1 MELRQLGDTEIR
13 LSPLG
18 LGTVEIGIPYGIGKP
33 APPPDEECIA
43 LLHRAVE
50 RGINYIDT
58 ASGYGRSEE
67 IVGKAFSDFDVPPV
81 IATKVYLRAPNQSPP
96 PTGDSLRTYVE
107 ESVQLS
113 LKKLCT
119 ESLDVLQL
127 HNALDEDLTSD
138 VLEIMVDLQDRGL
151 VKHLGATTYGED
163 APVRVLELSDH
174 FRILQIAY
182 NVLDRRLE
190 ERIFPL
196 AKKSRVGLVVR
207 SVFLQGALSDRATTL
222 PADLADLR
230 NAVAR
235 VREIAAA
242 AGISLTAL
250 ALRYV
255 AFNHD
260 TYITLFGTTSFDEL
274 DANIA
279 AYEQG
284 PLPADVLEALNSIG
298 QLDEYYLDAGNWN
311 P

>member
-18 LGTVEIGIPYGIGKP
+18 LGTVEIGMPYGIGKP

-58 ASGYGRSEE
+58 ASVYGRSEE
-67 IVGKAFSDFDVPPV
+67 IVGKAFANFDDPPL
-81 IATKVYLRAPNQSPP
+81 IATKLTLRPNQALP
-96 PTGDSLRTYVE
+96 PTRDHLRTYVE

-113 LKKLCT
+113 LEQLYA
-119 ESLDVLQL
+119 ESLDFLQL
-127 HNALDEDLTSD
+127 HNALDEDLTPD
-138 VLEIMVDLQDRGL
+138 FLEIMVDLQERGL
-151 VKHLGATTYGED
+151 VKYLGATTYGED
-163 APVRVLELSDH
+163 APARVLELSDH

-190 ERIFPL
+190 EQILPL
-196 AKKSRVGLVVR
+196 ATKAGVGLVVR

-222 PADLADLR
+222 PDYVADLR
-230 NAVAR
+230 NAVAQ
-235 VREIAAA
+235 VREIASA

-255 AFNHD
+255 AFNPD
-260 TYITLFGTTSFDEL
+260 TYITLFGTTSFEEL

-284 PLPADVLEALNSIG
+284 PLPTDVLEALNSIG
-298 QLDEYYLDAGNWN
+298 QLDEYYLNPGEWN

>member
-1 MELRQLGDTEIR
+1 MELRQLGDTEIH

-67 IVGKAFSDFDVPPV
+67 IVGKAFADVDVPPV
-81 IATKVYLRAPNQSPP
+81 IATKVYLRAPQSPP
-96 PTGDSLRTYVE
+96 PTGDSLSTYVE

-127 HNALDEDLTSD
+127 HNALDEDLTPD

-196 AKKSRVGLVVR
+196 AKKAGVGLVVR

-235 VREIAAA
+235 VHEIASA

-274 DANIA
+274 EANIA

>member
-1 MELRQLGDTEIR
+1 VERRQLGDSEIR

-18 LGTVEIGIPYGIGKP
+18 LGTVEIGMPYGIGKP

-58 ASGYGRSEE
+58 APGYGRSEE
-67 IVGKAFSDFDVPPV
+67 VVGKAFADFCDRPL
-81 IATKVYLRAPNQSPP
+81 IATKINLRPPESPEP
-96 PTGDSLRTYVE
+96 PTGDRLRACVE
-107 ESVQLS
+107 ESVQQS
-113 LKKLCT
+113 LKHLCID
-119 ESLDVLQL
+119 SLDLLQL
-127 HNALDEDLTSD
+127 HNALDEDLTPE
-138 VLEIMVDLQDRGL
+138 LIGIMVELQKRGV

-163 APVRVLELSDH
+163 APSRVLELADH
-174 FRILQIAY
+174 FRILQVAY

-190 ERIFPL
+190 EGIFPR
-196 AKKSRVGLVVR
+196 AKGASVGLVVR
-207 SVFLQGALSDRATTL
+207 SVFLQGALSDRVL
-222 PADLADLR
+222 PDHVAKLR
-230 NAVAR
+230 DAVTR
-235 VREIAAA
+235 VREIGVQ
-242 AGISLTAL
+242 AGMSLTAL

-255 AFNHD
+255 AFNPD

-284 PLPADVLEALNSIG
+284 PLPGDVLEALNSIE
-298 QLDEYYLDAGNWN
+298 QLDEYYLNAGEWN

>member
-18 LGTVEIGIPYGIGKP
+18 LGTVEIGMPYGIGKP

-58 ASGYGRSEE
+58 ASVYGRSEE
-67 IVGKAFSDFDVPPV
+67 IVGKAFANFDDPPL
-81 IATKVYLRAPNQSPP
+81 IATKLTLRPNQAPP
-96 PTGDSLRTYVE
+96 PTRDHLRTYVE

-113 LKKLCT
+113 LEQLYT

-127 HNALDEDLTSD
+127 HNALDEDLTPD
-138 VLEIMVDLQDRGL
+138 FLEIMVDLQERGL
-151 VKHLGATTYGED
+151 VKYLGATTYGEE
-163 APVRVLELSDH
+163 APARVLELSDH

-190 ERIFPL
+190 ETIFSR
-196 AKKSRVGLVVR
+196 AKKAGVGIVIR
-207 SVFLQGALSDRATTL
+207 SVFLQGTLSDRATTL
-222 PADLADLR
+222 PDDVADLR
-230 NAVAR
+230 NAVAQ

-255 AFNHD
+255 AFNPD

-274 DANIA
+274 DANIT

-284 PLPADVLEALNSIG
+284 PLPTDVLEALNSIG
-298 QLDEYYLDAGNWN
+298 QLDEYYLNPGEWN

>member
-18 LGTVEIGIPYGIGKP
+18 LGTVEIGMPYGIGKP

-58 ASGYGRSEE
+58 ASVYGRSEE
-67 IVGKAFSDFDVPPV
+67 IVGKAFAHFEGPPL
-81 IATKVYLRAPNQSPP
+81 IATKVNLRPDQSPP
-96 PTGDSLRTYVE
+96 PTRGHLRTYVE

-113 LKKLCT
+113 LKQLYA
-119 ESLDVLQL
+119 ESLDLLQL
-127 HNALDEDLTSD
+127 HNALDEDLTPD
-138 VLEIMVDLQDRGL
+138 LLEIMVDLQERGL
-151 VKHLGATTYGED
+151 VKYLGATTYGED
-163 APVRVLELSDH
+163 APARVLELSDH
-174 FRILQIAY
+174 FRILQVAY

-190 ERIFPL
+190 KQILPL
-196 AKKSRVGLVVR
+196 AKKLGVGLAVR

-222 PADLADLR
+222 PDDVADLR
-230 NAVAR
+230 NAVAQ
-235 VREIAAA
+235 VHEIAAA

-255 AFNHD
+255 AFNPD

-284 PLPADVLEALNSIG
+284 PLPTDVLEALNSIG
-298 QLDEYYLDAGNWN
+298 QLDEYYLNPGAWN